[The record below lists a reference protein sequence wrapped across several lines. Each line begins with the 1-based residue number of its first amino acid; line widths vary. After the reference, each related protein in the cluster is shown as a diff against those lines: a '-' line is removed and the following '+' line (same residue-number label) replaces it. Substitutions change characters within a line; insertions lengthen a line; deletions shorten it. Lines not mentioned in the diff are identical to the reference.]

1 MNLTKTALIIWSTY
15 RIYDVVLLS
24 YHAIGRVCVPI
35 SLSEVD
41 DFDPFNVPTVSQLCH
56 EFEARN
62 EGKKGKILLP
72 YYFVYSNFG
81 NFRRRRVIISFFKC
95 SYGTNFNY
103 LFL

>member
-15 RIYDVVLLS
+15 HIYDVVLLS
-24 YHAIGRVCVPI
+24 CHAIGRVCVPI

-72 YYFVYSNFG
+72 YYFVYSNFWQFSEKES
-81 NFRRRRVIISFFKC
+81 N
-95 SYGTNFNY
+95 NQ
-103 LFL
+103 FL